1 VGRALLIPALALA
14 LAACAAP
21 GARSGT
27 LDAVGV
33 GIASRLDGDGARTGM
48 TFAYWSAGHRGWGS
62 FAKLRVDAIT
72 GVDFLFDDPDDDDE
86 WVRDDPYVD
95 EHVGAIVFDLGLVYR
110 FAENFAAYGGVGLG
124 NLYDYR
130 SVPDPDGGQ
139 DQSTHTIEWSEN
151 LTGGVL
157 WLWGGSGAGMDFGY
171 DSFDRSWRIGLVV
184 NYGGSRENWL
194 D

>member
-1 VGRALLIPALALA
+1 MGRALLISALALA
-14 LAACAAP
+14 CPACAAP
-21 GARSGT
+21 GAQSGA

-48 TFAYWSAGHRGWGS
+48 TFAYWSAGYRGWGS

-130 SVPDPDGGQ
+130 SVPHPSGGQ

-171 DSFDRSWRIGLVV
+171 DSFDQSWRIGLIV